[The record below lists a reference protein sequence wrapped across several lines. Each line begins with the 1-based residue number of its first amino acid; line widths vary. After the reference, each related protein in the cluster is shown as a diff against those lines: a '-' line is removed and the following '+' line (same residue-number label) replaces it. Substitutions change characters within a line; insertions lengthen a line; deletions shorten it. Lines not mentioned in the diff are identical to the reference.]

1 MDDLYDEFGNYIGD
15 GAESDEGSEVENG
28 KPQGFAFDEAFEEEE
43 DEDINGANDQQLM
56 EVDAAPETT
65 SNAVVLHEDKQYY
78 PTAQQ
83 VYGADVETLVQ
94 EEDAQPLSEP
104 IIAPVEQ
111 KKFAIEESALPPVHF
126 SREFMTDML
135 NFPENIRNIAIAGH
149 LHHGKTAFMDMLV
162 VQTHDLSERLE
173 KRSGR
178 RKEEQLRYTDTH
190 FLERER
196 GLSIKS
202 APMSLVLQGTKGK
215 SHLFNIID
223 TPGHVNFV
231 DEVASSLRLADG
243 VVLVVDVVEGVQ
255 TNTKKIIEHAVLEDL
270 PLTLVVNKMDRLIL
284 ELKLPPND
292 AYFKLKHVIEEVN
305 TVIES
310 VLPGQGEKRRVSP
323 ELENVAFA
331 CASMGWCF
339 TLQSFSR
346 MYADTY
352 PQIDTAEFARRLW
365 GDIFFNP
372 RSRKF
377 SRKGMEENSQRSFVK
392 FVLEPVYK
400 LYSHTMSESPQDLKE
415 TLASVGINLK
425 SSELKSD
432 AKTLL
437 NLVCGQFFGT
447 AAGFVDMVVRHIP
460 SPVDGA
466 QKKLDHYYTGP
477 LDTKVTAAMA
487 ACDQDGPL
495 VVQIT
500 KLFST
505 TDATRFNAFGRI
517 MSGTA
522 RPGQQVRVL
531 GENYSPD
538 DDEDMVIATIS
549 DTWIAETRYNIPTS
563 GVPAGNWVLLGGI
576 DNSIV
581 KTATIVPL
589 KLEDN
594 EDAHIFKP
602 IRHITESVFKVA
614 VEPVNPSELPKMLE
628 GLRKVNKSYPLIS
641 TKVEESGEH
650 VVLGT
655 GELYMDCVLHDLRKL
670 YSEMEIKVSD
680 PVTRFCETVV
690 ETSAIM
696 CYSITP
702 NKKNKI
708 TMIAEPLDDGIGE
721 DIESGRVSIKDPI
734 RKVAKFF
741 EEKYDWDK
749 LAARSIWAFGPDE
762 MGPNILQDDT
772 LPSQVDKKLLSTVRD
787 TIAQGFSWGTREG
800 PLCEERT
807 RGLFFLCVG
816 LTKSAIRN
824 AKFKLTDITLADQA
838 IYRGGGQIIPT
849 ARRAV
854 YSSFLMAS
862 PRLMEPIYSCTM
874 TGPADA
880 VASVYTVLSRR
891 RGHVLSDGPIAGT
904 PLYSVHG
911 LIPVI
916 DSFGFETDLRIHTQ
930 GQATVSLVFD
940 KWNIVPGNPLD
951 RDIKLKPLE
960 MAPAMSTAR
969 DFVLKTRR
977 RKGLAEDITV
987 SKFLE
992 PELWKGL
999 NESGIL
1005 DV

>member
-15 GAESDEGSEVENG
+15 AESDEEHHEDVQ
-28 KPQGFAFDEAFEEEE
+28 PQAFKFDEAFDDEEEE
-43 DEDINGANDQQLM
+43 EVNDQQLM
-56 EVDAAPETT
+56 EIDEGP
-65 SNAVVLHEDKQYY
+65 SNAVILHEDKQYY
-78 PTAQQ
+78 PSAQQ
-83 VYGADVETLVQ
+83 VYGEDVETMVQ

-104 IIAPVEQ
+104 IIAPVQQ
-111 KKFAIEESALPPVHF
+111 KKFAISETELPPVHF
-126 SREFMTDML
+126 EREFMSDLL
-135 NFPENIRNIAIAGH
+135 NFPAQTRNVAIVGH

-162 VQTHDLSERLE
+162 KQTHDLTERLE
-173 KRSGR
+173 KRTGR
-178 RKEEQLRYTDTH
+178 KREEQLRYTDVH

-202 APMSLVLQGTKGK
+202 APMSLANLTC
-215 SHLFNIID
+215 STSLIP
-223 TPGHVNFV
+223 PGHVNFV
-231 DEVASSLRLADG
+231 DEVAASIRLADG

-255 TNTKKIIEHAVLEDL
+255 ANTEQIIKHAVLEDL
-270 PLTLVVNKMDRLIL
+270 PLTLIVNKMDRLIL

-305 TVIES
+305 TIIENI
-310 VLPGQGEKRRVSP
+310 LPGQGERRRLSP
-323 ELENVAFA
+323 EKGNVGFA
-331 CASMGWCF
+331 SSSMNWCF
-339 TLQSFSR
+339 TLQSFAR

-352 PQIDTAEFARRLW
+352 PSLDSTQFAARLW
-365 GDIFFNP
+365 GDIFYNP
-372 RSRKF
+372 QSRKF
-377 SRKGMEENSQRSFVK
+377 TRKGIEENAKRSFVK
-392 FVLEPVYK
+392 FVLEPIYK
-400 LYSHTMSESPQDLKE
+400 LYSHTLSESPEDLKQ
-415 TLASVGINLK
+415 TLASVGVNLK
-425 SSELKSD
+425 PSQLKTD
-432 AKTLL
+432 AKELL
-437 NLVCGQFFGT
+437 SLVCEKFFGPAT
-447 AAGFVDMVVRHIP
+447 GFVDMVVQHVP
-460 SPVDGA
+460 SPVEGA
-466 QKKLDHYYTGP
+466 QRALERYYTGP
-477 LDTKVTAAMA
+477 VDTKVGASMV
-487 ACDQDGPL
+487 ACNQDGPL
-495 VVQIT
+495 VIHVT
-500 KLFST
+500 KLFSS
-505 TDATRFNAFGRI
+505 TDAGSFYSFGRI

-531 GENYSPD
+531 GEGYTPED
-538 DDEDMVIATIS
+538 EEDMVVATIS
-549 DTWIAETRYNIPTS
+549 DTWIAETRYNIPTN
-563 GVPAGNWVLLGGI
+563 GVPAGNWVLLGGV

-581 KTATIVPL
+581 KTATLVPL
-589 KLEDN
+589 KLEDD
-594 EDAHIFKP
+594 EEAYIFRP
-602 IRHITESVFKVA
+602 IRHMTESVFKVA
-614 VEPVNPSELPKMLE
+614 VEPVNPSELPKMLD
-628 GLRKVNKSYPLIS
+628 GLRKINKSYPLIS

-708 TMIAEPLDDGIGE
+708 TMIAEPLDDGIAE
-721 DIESGRVSIKDPI
+721 DIESGKVNIKDPI
-734 RKVAKFF
+734 RKVARYF
-741 EEKYDWDK
+741 EDNYDWDK

-772 LPSQVDKKLLSTVRD
+772 LPSQVDKKLLGTVRD
-787 TIAQGFSWGTREG
+787 SITQGFSWGTREG
-800 PLCEERT
+800 PLCEEP
-807 RGLFFLCVG
+807 
-816 LTKSAIRN
+816 IRN
-824 AKFKLTDITLADQA
+824 TKFRLTDVSLADQA

-904 PLYSVHG
+904 PLYSVRG

-930 GQATVSLVFD
+930 GQAMVNLAFD
-940 KWNIVPGNPLD
+940 KWSVVPGDPLD

-960 MAPAMSTAR
+960 MAPAMATAW

-977 RKGLAEDITV
+977 RKGLAEDVTV

-999 NESGIL
+999 KESGVL
-1005 DV
+1005 DS

>member
-1 MDDLYDEFGNYIGD
+1 MDDLYDEFGNYIGEAVD
-15 GAESDEGSEVENG
+15 SEDESRQDETR
-28 KPQGFAFDEAFEEEE
+28 PQAVAFDEAFDEEEE
-43 DEDINGANDQQLM
+43 EEADIANEQQLM
-56 EVDAAPETT
+56 EVDEGP

-83 VYGADVETLVQ
+83 VYGLEVETLVQ

-104 IIAPVEQ
+104 IIAPVKQ
-111 KKFAIEESALPPVHF
+111 RKFAIEEAELPPVFF
-126 SREFMTDML
+126 SREFMSDLL
-135 NFPENIRNIAIAGH
+135 NFPEQIRNIALVGH

-162 VQTHDLSERLE
+162 MQTHDLTERLE
-173 KRSGR
+173 KRSGKKR
-178 RKEEQLRYTDTH
+178 EEQLRYTDIH

-215 SHLFNIID
+215 SHLFNILD

-231 DEVASSLRLADG
+231 DEVATSLRLADG

-255 TNTKKIIEHAVLEDL
+255 ANTEQIIKQAVLEDL
-270 PLTLVVNKMDRLIL
+270 PLTMVVNKMDRLIL
-284 ELKLPPND
+284 ELKLPPSD

-305 TVIES
+305 TVIEN
-310 VLPGQGEKRRVSP
+310 VLPGQGEKRRLSP
-323 ELENVAFA
+323 EKGNVAFA
-331 CASMGWCF
+331 CTSMGWSF
-339 TLQSFSR
+339 TVQSFAK
-346 MYADTY
+346 MYTETY
-352 PQIDTAEFARRLW
+352 PQVETAEFARRLW

-372 RSRKF
+372 KSRKF
-377 SRKGMEENSQRSFVK
+377 TRKGVEENSKRTFVK
-392 FVLEPVYK
+392 FVLEPIYK
-400 LYSHTMSESPQDLKE
+400 LYSHTISESPEDLKE
-415 TLASVGINLK
+415 TLASVGISLK
-425 SSELKSD
+425 PSQLTSD
-432 AKTLL
+432 AKVLL
-437 NLVCGQFFGT
+437 NLVCEQFFGPAT
-447 AAGFVDMVVRHIP
+447 GFVDMIVQHVP
-460 SPVDGA
+460 SPVVGA
-466 QKKLDHYYTGP
+466 QNKLARHYTGP
-477 LDTKVTAAMA
+477 LDTKVAAAMST
-487 ACDQDGPL
+487 CDQNGPL
-495 VVQIT
+495 VVHVT
-500 KLFST
+500 KLFSS
-505 TDATRFNAFGRI
+505 TDASSFNAFGRI

-531 GENYSPD
+531 GEGYTPED
-538 DDEDMVIATIS
+538 EEDMVTATIS
-549 DTWIAETRYNIPTS
+549 DTWIAETSYNIPAS
-563 GVPAGNWVLLGGI
+563 GVPAGNWVLLGGV

-581 KTATIVPL
+581 KTATIVPP
-589 KLEDN
+589 KFEDD
-594 EDAHIFKP
+594 EDAYIFKP

-614 VEPVNPSELPKMLE
+614 VEPVNPSELPKMLD
-628 GLRKVNKSYPLIS
+628 GLRKINKSYPLIS

-655 GELYMDCVLHDLRKL
+655 GELYMDCVLHDLRRL

-702 NKKNKI
+702 NKKNKV
-708 TMIAEPLDDGIGE
+708 TMIAEPLDDGIAE
-721 DIESGRVSIKDPI
+721 DIESGKVSIKDPI
-734 RKVAKFF
+734 RKVARFF
-741 EEKYDWDK
+741 EENYDWDK

-772 LPSQVDKKLLSTVRD
+772 LPSQVDKKLLGTVRD
-787 TIAQGFSWGTREG
+787 SITQGFSWGTREG
-800 PLCEERT
+800 PLCEEP
-807 RGLFFLCVG
+807 
-816 LTKSAIRN
+816 IRN
-824 AKFKLTDITLADQA
+824 TKFRLTDVSLADQA

-849 ARRAV
+849 ARRAI

-862 PRLMEPIYSCTM
+862 PRLMEPVYACTM

-880 VASVYTVLSRR
+880 VSSVYTVLSRR

-904 PLYSVHG
+904 PLYSVRG

-930 GQATVSLVFD
+930 GQAAVSLVFD
-940 KWNIVPGNPLD
+940 KWSVVPGDPLD
-951 RDIKLKPLE
+951 REVKLRPLE
-960 MAPAMSTAR
+960 VAPAMATAR

-977 RKGLAEDITV
+977 RKGLAEDVTV

-999 NESGIL
+999 KESGVL
-1005 DV
+1005 D